1 MIQDKLNRINEL
13 AKKAKTTSLTE
24 EEKIEQAELRKEYLA
39 DFRSRMMDQL
49 TSIKVVDEEGKDVT
63 PVKLK
68 LAKAMKNRT
77 LN

>member
-13 AKKAKTTSLTE
+13 AKKAKTTGLTE

-63 PVKLK
+63 PAKLK
-68 LAKAMKNRT
+68 LAKAMKKRT

>member
-13 AKKAKTTSLTE
+13 ANKAKTGGLTE
-24 EEKIEQAELRKEYLA
+24 EETIEQAELRKEYLA

-49 TSIKVVDEEGKDVT
+49 TSIKVVNEEGKDIT

>member
-13 AKKAKTTSLTE
+13 AKIAKTTGLTE

-63 PVKLK
+63 PAKLK
-68 LAKAMKNRT
+68 LAKAMKKRR

>member
-13 AKKAKTTSLTE
+13 AKKAKTTGLTE

-49 TSIKVVDEEGKDVT
+49 TSIKVVDEQGKDVT